1 MNVPKANK
9 GGSEDGAGR
18 DGEGGGRKRGM
29 IRRGER
35 QDSLSIF
42 LPINIIYSM
51 QVLERF

>member
-18 DGEGGGRKRGM
+18 DGGGGGGRERGM

-35 QDSLSIF
+35 QGSHNQ
-42 LPINIIYSM
+42 P
-51 QVLERF
+51 

>member
-18 DGEGGGRKRGM
+18 DEGGGGGGGGRKRGM

-35 QDSLSIF
+35 QDSHNQ
-42 LPINIIYSM
+42 P
-51 QVLERF
+51 

>member
-18 DGEGGGRKRGM
+18 DGGGGGERRKRGM

-35 QDSLSIF
+35 QGSHNQ
-42 LPINIIYSM
+42 P
-51 QVLERF
+51 